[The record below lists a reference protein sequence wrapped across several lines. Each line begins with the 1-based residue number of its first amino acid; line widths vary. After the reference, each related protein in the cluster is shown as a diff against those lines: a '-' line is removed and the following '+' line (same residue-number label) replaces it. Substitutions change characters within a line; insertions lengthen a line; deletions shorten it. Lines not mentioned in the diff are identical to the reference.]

1 MSKPS
6 RKSPPPP
13 PAPAA
18 KARGRTPLALAG
30 VALAALAIGAGVFMQ
45 RAGVQPEAP
54 AQAAAAPVLPAEALA
69 KAGSSPVAAAPVS
82 APAGD
87 APGSAPV
94 GDAPVSA
101 PVPAPPAPD
110 AQPAVV
116 LGPHP
121 QKDFPPLR
129 LPAYPLSRSPEM
141 ITAAYRF
148 AADHPEILPYVPCF
162 CGCERSGHR
171 GNEDCFV
178 QKRGAN
184 GDVTEWTEHGMECAV
199 CLDVAQQAM
208 QMHASGASVRDIR
221 AAVEKKW
228 AAQAGQSHTHTPTPD
243 PPKN

>member
-6 RKSPPPP
+6 RKSSPP
-13 PAPAA
+13 PAPPI
-18 KARGRTPLALAG
+18 KARKRTPLALVG
-30 VALAALAIGAGVFMQ
+30 VALAALAIGVVVFVQ
-45 RAGVQPEAP
+45 RDSVQPEAP
-54 AQAAAAPVLPAEALA
+54 AQAAAAPVLPPEALA
-69 KAGSSPVAAAPVS
+69 NPGP
-82 APAGD
+82 APAV
-87 APGSAPV
+87 A
-94 GDAPVSA
+94 
-101 PVPAPPAPD
+101 VPAPDP
-110 AQPAVV
+110 QPAVV

-121 QKDFPPLR
+121 QKDFPPLQ

-148 AADHPEILPYVPCF
+148 AAEHPEILTYVPCF
-162 CGCERSGHR
+162 CGCERGGHR

-221 AAVEKKW
+221 AAVEQKW
-228 AAQAGQSHTHTPTPD
+228 ASQAAQSHSHTPTPE
-243 PPKN
+243 PPR

>member
-13 PAPAA
+13 PPPV

-30 VALAALAIGAGVFMQ
+30 VALAALAIGAVVFLQ
-45 RAGVQPEAP
+45 RDSVQPEAP
-54 AQAAAAPVLPAEALA
+54 AQAAAAPGLPPEALA
-69 KAGSSPVAAAPVS
+69 SPGP
-82 APAGD
+82 APAV
-87 APGSAPV
+87 A
-94 GDAPVSA
+94 
-101 PVPAPPAPD
+101 VPAADP
-110 AQPAVV
+110 QPAVV

-121 QKDFPPLR
+121 QKDFPPLQ

-148 AADHPEILPYVPCF
+148 AAEHPEILTYVPCF
-162 CGCERSGHR
+162 CGCERGGHR

-221 AAVEKKW
+221 AAVEQKW
-228 AAQAGQSHTHTPTPD
+228 ASQAAQSHSHTPTPE
-243 PPKN
+243 PPR

>member
-6 RKSPPPP
+6 RKSSPP
-13 PAPAA
+13 PAPPIT
-18 KARGRTPLALAG
+18 ARKRTPLALAG
-30 VALAALAIGAGVFMQ
+30 VALAALAIGVVVFVQ
-45 RAGVQPEAP
+45 RDSVRPEAP
-54 AQAAAAPVLPAEALA
+54 AQAAAAPVLPPEALA
-69 KAGSSPVAAAPVS
+69 SAGP
-82 APAGD
+82 APAV
-87 APGSAPV
+87 AVPG
-94 GDAPVSA
+94 
-101 PVPAPPAPD
+101 PD
-110 AQPAVV
+110 PQPAVV

-121 QKDFPPLR
+121 QKDFPPLQ

-148 AADHPEILPYVPCF
+148 AAEHPEILTYVPCF
-162 CGCERSGHR
+162 CGCERGGHR

-221 AAVEKKW
+221 AAVEQKW
-228 AAQAGQSHTHTPTPD
+228 ASQAAQSHSHTPTPE
-243 PPKN
+243 PPR